1 MCFKIGML
9 NKTAGITIGT
19 FPQMFEQMID
29 STTIREIG
37 REHHSGLGAP
47 SRLSLE
53 TLIQGSVYHE
63 CGWNRTGTL
72 GEHLREL
79 SGRAV
84 AESSLSERKQTLD
97 GRVFVE
103 VMDAA
108 LQPIADARQHPKAF
122 YHGMRL
128 LGVDGYEV
136 SLPNTNAVSHGMKKA
151 KSRRG
156 KAAFAKMRTVVLSEL
171 GLHNPIAAA
180 IGGEQESEMELARP
194 LLQRVPPGSLSL
206 GDRYYGVGVCISA
219 LMPLYQQRGSCFL
232 FRARDDLNSR
242 LLDLYADGSRRVEVN
257 TPNGTI
263 QVREILG
270 KILTR
275 SGQWVSV
282 RLWTN
287 LMDARKHPAKQL
299 LKLYSVRWEQEIAT
313 DELKNKLGTGP
324 LLKSQTPHTAV
335 QEVAALIMAQ
345 GIVARIRSSVA
356 THGVVPTLRVSFGKT
371 LRHMQ
376 AIFLVAALG
385 VGIFSQAQ
393 IKAFAAKARS
403 NILHQLT
410 KPRRKRSCQRA
421 VRQPVSKWPR
431 LIRKKYHHGDTFAVV
446 SPI

>member
-1 MCFKIGML
+1 ML
-9 NKTAGITIGT
+9 NNTADISIGT
-19 FPQMFEQMID
+19 FPQMFEQMVD
-29 STTIREIG
+29 SKTIREIG
-37 REHHSGLGAP
+37 REHHSGRGVP
-47 SRLSLE
+47 SRFSLE
-53 TLIQGSVYHE
+53 TLIQSSVYHE
-63 CGWNRTGTL
+63 FQGIGTL
-72 GEHLREL
+72 GEHVKEL
-79 SGRAV
+79 NGMAM
-84 AESSLSERKQTLD
+84 AESSLAERKQTLD
-97 GRVFVE
+97 ERVFVK

-108 LQPIADARQHPKAF
+108 LKPIADERQHPEAF

-136 SLPNTNAVSHGMKKA
+136 SLANTAAVARGMKKA

-171 GLHNPIAAA
+171 GLHNPIAAS
-180 IGGEQESEMELARP
+180 IGGQQESEMALARP
-194 LLQRVPPGSLSL
+194 VLARVPSGSLSL
-206 GDRYYGVGVCISA
+206 GDRHYGVGACVSE
-219 LMPLYQQRGSCFL
+219 LMPVYQQRESFFL
-232 FRARDDLNSR
+232 FRVRDNLNSR
-242 LLDLYADGSRRVEVN
+242 LLDLHADGSRRVEIN
-257 TPNGTI
+257 TPHGVI

-287 LMDARKHPAKQL
+287 LMDAHKHPAKQL
-299 LKLYSVRWEQEIAT
+299 LELYSSRWELEIAT

-345 GIVARIRSSVA
+345 GIVARIRSAVA
-356 THGVVPTLRVSFGKT
+356 TRGEAPTLRVSFAKT

-376 AIFLVAALG
+376 AIFLMAALG
-385 VGIFSQAQ
+385 GGIFSRRQF
-393 IKAFAAKARS
+393 KAVVAKARS

-431 LIRKKYHHGDTFAVV
+431 LMRKKYAHGDTFAIVN
-446 SPI
+446 PI

>member
-1 MCFKIGML
+1 ML
-9 NKTAGITIGT
+9 NKTAAISIET
-19 FPQMFEQMID
+19 FPKIFEQMID
-29 STTIREIG
+29 STTIRAIG
-37 REHHSGLGAP
+37 QEHHSGLGAP
-47 SRLSLE
+47 SHLSLE
-53 TLIQGSVYHE
+53 ALIGGSVYHE
-63 CGWNRTGTL
+63 FQGVGTGTL
-72 GEHLREL
+72 GEHVREL

-84 AESSLSERKQTLD
+84 AESSLSERRQTLD
-97 GRVFVE
+97 ERVFVK

-108 LQPIADARQHPKAF
+108 LKQIADARRHPQAF

-136 SLPNTNAVSHGMKKA
+136 SLANTEAVARGMKKS

-171 GLHNPIAAA
+171 GLHNPIAAN
-180 IGGEQESEMELARP
+180 IGREQESEMELARP
-194 LLQRVPPGSLSL
+194 VLERVPPGSLSI
-206 GDRYYGVGVCISA
+206 GDRYYGVGACISG
-219 LMPLYQQRGSCFL
+219 LIPVYQQRGSFFL
-232 FRARDDLNSR
+232 FRVRDNLNSH
-242 LLDLYADGSRRVEVN
+242 LLDIHADGSRRVEIN
-257 TPNGTI
+257 TPQDSI

-270 KILTR
+270 RILTR
-275 SGQWVSV
+275 SGKWVAV

-287 LMDARKHPAKQL
+287 LMDTRKHPAKQL
-299 LKLYSVRWEQEIAT
+299 LKLYSSRWEQEIAT

-356 THGVVPTLRVSFGKT
+356 TQGKIPTLRVSFGKT

-376 AIFLVAALG
+376 ALFLMAALG
-385 VGIFSQAQ
+385 GGIFSQAQ
-393 IKAFAAKARS
+393 FEAVAAKARS
-403 NILHQLT
+403 NILRQLT

-431 LIRKKYHHGDTFAVV
+431 LMKKKYHYGDTFAIV